1 MDKIHPDNPFSLKIR
16 LAELYSKRS
25 TFLNFSQFFSIF
37 LNSIGGKDFLILV
50 IGEYQSGKTSFLS
63 KFTSQIEFDVK
74 PCRLKIKKSDDP
86 ASNDN
91 YYPAFL
97 YKTEHNQVIILDDA
111 HNLNRHELSII
122 LKNAWNNNTKTK
134 QVVLFCE
141 PQINTTI
148 SSLLK
153 EMPKKASVNKLYM
166 PSLDKEQ
173 TESYIKHYLG
183 VVNFPGSF
191 PLSKKIISNIHKN
204 TKGLPGKINQEAYK
218 YFSDRNSSALNL
230 KQSKVK
236 LSVIIAITTIT
247 LLVIGG
253 FDLFKETG
261 FIPNLN
267 SNIILSESSQ
277 KTIATKKQPLINNDQ
292 IKKTDHIAKTNIV
305 EPILMI
311 SVRTE
316 IPSQKQI
323 SRPEPVIKP
332 QITESASTEKMKKE
346 ENIKTIS
353 SPSLF
358 HDKWIMAQEPQ
369 EYTIQVM
376 ATNVKDAIDRFL
388 KLNINTEN
396 EFAYYKM
403 YSNGRVWYKFIS
415 GRYKTLE
422 KARTACYHIADE
434 LKIFGPWPRH
444 FASIHNDINKFIET
458 NKTD

>member
-16 LAELYSKRS
+16 LTELYSNPLIDQLLS
-25 TFLNFSQFFSIF
+25 VF

-63 KFTSQIEFDVK
+63 KFTSQIEYDVK
-74 PCRLKIKKSDDP
+74 PFRFKIRKRDDP

-97 YKTEHNQVIILDDA
+97 YKTKHNQVIILDDA
-111 HNLNRHELSII
+111 HNLNRQELSII

-153 EMPKKASVNKLYM
+153 EMPKKASVNKFYM
-166 PSLDKEQ
+166 PSFDKEQ

-183 VVNFPGSF
+183 IANFSGKF
-191 PLSKKIISNIHKN
+191 PFSEKIINNIHKK
-204 TKGLPGKINQEAYK
+204 TKGLPGKVNQEAYK
-218 YFSDRNSSALNL
+218 YFSDKNSSSLNL
-230 KQSKVK
+230 KQSKFN
-236 LSVIIAITTIT
+236 LSVIIAITTII
-247 LLVIGG
+247 LFIIEG
-253 FDLFKETG
+253 FDLFKKTG
-261 FIPNLN
+261 FIPKFN
-267 SNIILSESSQ
+267 SNVILSESSQ
-277 KTIATKKQPLINNDQ
+277 KTITTKNQPLINNDQ
-292 IKKTDHIAKTNIV
+292 IKKTDNISKTNIA

-311 SVRTE
+311 AVKTE
-316 IPSQKQI
+316 MPSQKQL
-323 SRPEPVIKP
+323 SKPEPVIKP
-332 QITESASTEKMKKE
+332 QITESASTDKIKKE
-346 ENIKTIS
+346 EKTKTVS
-353 SPSLF
+353 SPSIF

-376 ATNVKDAIDRFL
+376 AANAKDAIDRFL

-403 YSNGRVWYKFIS
+403 YSNGSVWYKLIF

-422 KARTACYHIADE
+422 KARTACYNLSDE
-434 LKIFGPWPRH
+434 LKTFGPWPRR
-444 FASIHNDINKFIET
+444 FVSIHNDINKFIKT

>member
-1 MDKIHPDNPFSLKIR
+1 MNKIDPDNPFSLKIS
-16 LAELYSKRS
+16 LTELYSNPLIDQLLS
-25 TFLNFSQFFSIF
+25 VF

-63 KFTSQIEFDVK
+63 KFTSQIEYDVK
-74 PCRLKIKKSDDP
+74 PFRFKIRKRDDP

-97 YKTEHNQVIILDDA
+97 YKTKHNQVIILDDA
-111 HNLNRHELSII
+111 HNLNRQELSII

-153 EMPKKASVNKLYM
+153 EMPKKASVNKFYM
-166 PSLDKEQ
+166 PSFDKEQ

-183 VVNFPGSF
+183 IANFSGKF
-191 PLSKKIISNIHKN
+191 PFSEKIINNIHKK

-218 YFSDRNSSALNL
+218 YFSNKNSSSLNL
-230 KQSKVK
+230 KQSKLN
-236 LSVIIAITTIT
+236 LSVIIAITTII
-247 LLVIGG
+247 LFIIEG
-253 FDLFKETG
+253 FDLFKKTG
-261 FIPNLN
+261 FIPKFN
-267 SNIILSESSQ
+267 SNVILSESSQ
-277 KTIATKKQPLINNDQ
+277 KTITTKNQPLINNDQ
-292 IKKTDHIAKTNIV
+292 IKKTDNISKTNIA

-311 SVRTE
+311 AVKTE
-316 IPSQKQI
+316 MPSQKQL
-323 SRPEPVIKP
+323 SKPEPVIKP
-332 QITESASTEKMKKE
+332 QITESASTDKIKKE
-346 ENIKTIS
+346 EKTKTVS
-353 SPSLF
+353 SPSIF

-376 ATNVKDAIDRFL
+376 AANAKDAIDRFL

-403 YSNGRVWYKFIS
+403 YSNGSVWYKLIF

-422 KARTACYHIADE
+422 KARTACYNLSDE
-434 LKIFGPWPRH
+434 LKTFGPWPRR
-444 FASIHNDINKFIET
+444 FVSIHNDINKFIKT

>member
-16 LAELYSKRS
+16 LTELYSNPLIDQ
-25 TFLNFSQFFSIF
+25 FLSIF
-37 LNSIGGKDFLILV
+37 LNSIGGKDFLILA
-50 IGEYQSGKTSFLS
+50 IGEYQSGKTSVLS
-63 KFTSQIEFDVK
+63 KFISQIEYDVK
-74 PCRLKIKKSDDP
+74 PGRFKIKKSDDP

-111 HNLNRHELSII
+111 HNLNRQELSII
-122 LKNAWNNNTKTK
+122 LKNVWNNNTKTK

-166 PSLDKEQ
+166 PSFDKEQ

-183 VVNFPGSF
+183 VANFSGKF
-191 PLSKKIISNIHKN
+191 PFSKKIINNIHKK

-218 YFSDRNSSALNL
+218 YFSDKNSSALNL
-230 KQSKVK
+230 KQSKFNQ
-236 LSVIIAITTIT
+236 SVIIAIATII
-247 LLVIGG
+247 LFIIGDFG
-253 FDLFKETG
+253 LFKETG
-261 FIPNLN
+261 FIPKLN
-267 SNIILSESSQ
+267 SNVILSESSQ
-277 KTIATKKQPLINNDQ
+277 KTIPRINQPLINNDQ
-292 IKKTDHIAKTNIV
+292 IKKTDNIAKTNIA
-305 EPILMI
+305 EPIFMAV
-311 SVRTE
+311 VRTE
-316 IPSQKQI
+316 MPSQKQI
-323 SRPEPVIKP
+323 SKPEPVIKP
-332 QITESASTEKMKKE
+332 QITESASTDKIKKE
-346 ENIKTIS
+346 EKTKTVS

-376 ATNVKDAIDRFL
+376 ASNAKDAFDRFL

-403 YSNGRVWYKFIS
+403 YSNGSVWYKFIS

-422 KARTACYHIADE
+422 KARTACYNLSDE
-434 LKIFGPWPRH
+434 LKTLGPWPRH
-444 FASIHNDINKFIET
+444 FASIHNDINKFIKT

>member
-16 LAELYSKRS
+16 LTELYSNP
-25 TFLNFSQFFSIF
+25 LIDQLLSIF
-37 LNSIGGKDFLILV
+37 LNSIDGKDFLILV

-63 KFTSQIEFDVK
+63 KFTSQIEYDVK
-74 PCRLKIKKSDDP
+74 PFRFKIRKRDDP

-111 HNLNRHELSII
+111 HNLNKQELSII
-122 LKNAWNNNTKTK
+122 LKNTWNNNTKTRK
-134 QVVLFCE
+134 VVLFCE
-141 PQINTTI
+141 PQIHTTI

-153 EMPKKASVNKLYM
+153 EMPKKTSVNKLYM
-166 PSLDKEQ
+166 PSFDKEQ

-183 VVNFPGSF
+183 IANFSGKF
-191 PLSKKIISNIHKN
+191 PFSEKIINNIHKK

-218 YFSDRNSSALNL
+218 YFSDKNSSALNL
-230 KQSKVK
+230 KQSKFN
-236 LSVIIAITTIT
+236 LSVIIAITTII
-247 LLVIGG
+247 LFIIGG

-261 FIPNLN
+261 FIPKLN
-267 SNIILSESSQ
+267 SNVILSESSQ
-277 KTIATKKQPLINNDQ
+277 KTIATKNKPLINNDQ
-292 IKKTDHIAKTNIV
+292 IKKTDTIAKTNIA
-305 EPILMI
+305 EPIRMVE
-311 SVRTE
+311 VRTE
-316 IPSQKQI
+316 MPSQKQI
-323 SRPEPVIKP
+323 SKPEPVIKP
-332 QITESASTEKMKKE
+332 QITEPTSTDKIKKE
-346 ENIKTIS
+346 EKTKTVS

-376 ATNVKDAIDRFL
+376 AANAKDAIDRFL

-403 YSNGRVWYKFIS
+403 YSNGRVWYKLIF

-422 KARTACYHIADE
+422 KARTACYSLSDE
-434 LKIFGPWPRH
+434 LKTFGPWPRR
-444 FASIHNDINKFIET
+444 FASIHNDINKFIKT

>member
-1 MDKIHPDNPFSLKIR
+1 
-16 LAELYSKRS
+16 
-25 TFLNFSQFFSIF
+25 
-37 LNSIGGKDFLILV
+37 LV

-63 KFTSQIEFDVK
+63 KFTSQSEFDVK
-74 PCRLKIKKSDDP
+74 PFRFNIRKSDDP

-91 YYPAFL
+91 YCPAFL
-97 YKTEHNQVIILDDA
+97 YKTEHSQVIILDDA
-111 HNLNRHELSII
+111 HNLNRQELSII

-166 PSLDKEQ
+166 PSFDKEQ
-173 TESYIKHYLG
+173 TKSYIKHYLG
-183 VVNFPGSF
+183 VANFSGKF
-191 PLSKKIISNIHKN
+191 PFSEKIINNIHKK

-218 YFSDRNSSALNL
+218 YFSDKNSSVLNL

-236 LSVIIAITTIT
+236 VSVIIAITTII
-247 LLVIGG
+247 LFIIGG

-277 KTIATKKQPLINNDQ
+277 KTIVTKKQSLFNNDQ
-292 IKKTDHIAKTNIV
+292 IKKTDNIVRIKIV
-305 EPILMI
+305 EPILMFE
-311 SVRTE
+311 VRTE
-316 IPSQKQI
+316 MPSQKQI
-323 SRPEPVIKP
+323 SKSEPVIKP
-332 QITESASTEKMKKE
+332 QITESVTTSKIKKE
-346 ENIKTIS
+346 EKTKTVS

-358 HDKWIMAQEPQ
+358 NDKWIMAQEPQ

-376 ATNVKDAIDRFL
+376 AANAKDAIDRFL

-403 YSNGRVWYKFIS
+403 YSNGSVWYKFIS

-422 KARTACYHIADE
+422 KARTACDNLSDE
-434 LKIFGPWPRH
+434 LKTFGPWPRH
-444 FASIHNDINKFIET
+444 FTSIQNDINEFIET
-458 NKTD
+458 NKTH